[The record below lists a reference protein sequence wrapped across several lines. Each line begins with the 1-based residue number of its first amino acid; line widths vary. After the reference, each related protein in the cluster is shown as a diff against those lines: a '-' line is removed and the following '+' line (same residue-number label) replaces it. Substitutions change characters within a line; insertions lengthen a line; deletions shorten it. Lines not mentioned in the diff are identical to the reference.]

1 MLMEIHLRIS
11 FVGTVQGWE
20 GDEGPRKWAEY
31 ARIWMSKLGASTKR
45 GSLLEIQPPVEQQ
58 KKVGRVKN
66 GPARAN

>member
-1 MLMEIHLRIS
+1 MLMEIDLIQL
-11 FVGTVQGWE
+11 FVGTYPGWE

-45 GSLLEIQPPVEQQ
+45 GPRLEIQPPVEQE

-66 GPARAN
+66 VPARAN

>member
-11 FVGTVQGWE
+11 FVGAFPGRE

-45 GSLLEIQPPVEQQ
+45 GSRLENQPPLEQQ
-58 KKVGRVKN
+58 KKVGRVK
-66 GPARAN
+66 GLPARVN